1 MIYQELKQLAERL
14 EDHYQ
19 DMQDIE
25 FTIDDGQLFVLQTRN
40 GKRTAAAAAQIATD
54 MVAEGRITIRQAL
67 DRITPEMIDQLLHP
81 LFAPKPYSKPKPL
94 RRACRLVQEQ
104 LQDMSIS
111 LQRRRKSQPRRR
123 KSPAAAA
130 GNLT

>member
-81 LFAPKPYSKPKPL
+81 LLPRSLTASQS

-111 LQRRRKSQPRRR
+111 LQRRRKKPTAQG